1 MRPRRTK
8 IVATVGPAVA
18 SGEAIEQ
25 LVVAGA
31 DVLRINLSHGDR
43 EGHERF
49 IRWAREAQAST
60 GRNVA
65 VLVDLQGPRLRV
77 GKMRDGSMEL
87 VAGSTVTLTSRDVL
101 GADGVVP
108 VTYERLEE
116 DLVPGVTVLIDDARL
131 EGVVRSVDPEGVRL
145 EVMRGGKLGNR
156 KGINIPD
163 FRISSP
169 SVTGKDLDDIR
180 WAASAGIDWVAVSFI
195 RDAEAVDRVHEELRR
210 HGADVPVVAKVEL
223 SDAVDNIEG
232 IVTAADA
239 VMVARGDLG
248 IEMPLARIPLIQ
260 KQIVSH
266 CSKHAKPSI
275 IATQML
281 ESMTENQRPTRAEVS
296 DVANAILDGTDA
308 VMLSG
313 ETAVGSHPVEAVA
326 TMDRIAIEV
335 ERGGRITPSELEGFP
350 EGLPIPVAVSRSA
363 VDLARRLEA
372 KTIITF
378 TTSGFTAR
386 HHAAA
391 RSRTPIL
398 AVSPRETVVRRMAL
412 YWGVLARKV
421 THVDDT
427 EEMIEQAKRAAV
439 EEGLASPGDVVVIAA
454 GLPLEVSDT
463 TNLIQVQTIR
473 G

>member
-18 SGEAIEQ
+18 SMEAIGR
-25 LVVAGA
+25 LVHAGA

-43 EGHERF
+43 EGHDRS
-49 IRWAREAQAST
+49 IGWAREAQEST

-65 VLVDLQGPRLRV
+65 VMVDLQGPRLRV
-77 GKMRDGSMEL
+77 GRMAGGSMEL
-87 VAGSTVTLTSRDVL
+87 VKGSTVTLTSRDVL

-108 VTYERLEE
+108 VTYDRLEE
-116 DLVPGVTVLIDDARL
+116 DLVRGVTVLIDDARL
-131 EGVVRSVDPEGVRL
+131 EGVVRSVDGEGVHL
-145 EVMRGGKLGNR
+145 EVVRGGRLGDR

-169 SVTGKDLDDIR
+169 SITEKDLDDIR
-180 WAASAGIDWVAVSFI
+180 WAASAGVDWVAVSFL
-195 RDAEAVDRVHEELRR
+195 RDAAAVVSVQEELRR
-210 HGADVPVVAKVEL
+210 LGADVPVVAKVEL
-223 SDAVDNIEG
+223 ADAVENIG
-232 IVTAADA
+232 SIVAAADA

-248 IEMPLARIPLIQ
+248 IEMPLARIPIIQ
-260 KQIVSH
+260 KQIVSQ
-266 CSKHAKPSI
+266 CSRQAKPSI

-296 DVANAILDGTDA
+296 DVANAILDGADA

-313 ETAVGSHPVEAVA
+313 ETAVGRHPVEAVA
-326 TMDRIAIEV
+326 TMDSIAIEV
-335 ERGGRITPSELEGFP
+335 EREGSITPSELEGFP
-350 EGLPIPVAVSRSA
+350 GGLPIPVAVSRSS

-372 KTIITF
+372 RAIITF

-391 RSRTPIL
+391 RPRTPIL
-398 AVSPRETVVRRMAL
+398 AVSPREAVVRRMAL
-412 YWGVLARKV
+412 YWGVRARRV

-427 EEMIEQAKRAAV
+427 EEMVEQAKRAAV